1 MAGNWRHKELTQ
13 EAGAS
18 FAAPQ
23 WTALLLA
30 AALGVAIVLLSS
42 FELRHAQQQVA
53 QQLAAGI
60 SVFEVRDIGAQTL
73 NTQAC
78 MAMESGTGVE
88 AAGAVLSPPAD
99 TVLWA
104 PGGVN
109 LPVRDVTSGALRAW
123 VPQESFSAG
132 IFAGS
137 GLAQTIGI
145 HPGAALSSEKGGDV
159 VEHIADVLHPAVLPS
174 HLQSAAVRVTGPVRD
189 AELCVFRVAPQSI
202 DRAAD
207 FAAAAFPNQRI
218 EVVPYQRLDSLS
230 SDPIAQLNSSVLQ
243 FTPYAALGLSV
254 FVAVVLGFSQR
265 KEFAVYRVLG
275 TKRGELW
282 YMLVRQYLWQA
293 LVLVAVLSGALT
305 AAVVLLE
312 LPRELATL
320 WFVGSGV
327 LVYLVGLVALG
338 PIGHLLGARGKVIE
352 NLV

>member
-109 LPVRDVTSGALRAW
+109 LPVRCDQWRTARL
-123 VPQESFSAG
+123 
-132 IFAGS
+132 
-137 GLAQTIGI
+137 
-145 HPGAALSSEKGGDV
+145 GAA
-159 VEHIADVLHPAVLPS
+159 
-174 HLQSAAVRVTGPVRD
+174 RV
-189 AELCVFRVAPQSI
+189 F
-202 DRAAD
+202 
-207 FAAAAFPNQRI
+207 
-218 EVVPYQRLDSLS
+218 
-230 SDPIAQLNSSVLQ
+230 
-243 FTPYAALGLSV
+243 
-254 FVAVVLGFSQR
+254 
-265 KEFAVYRVLG
+265 
-275 TKRGELW
+275 
-282 YMLVRQYLWQA
+282 
-293 LVLVAVLSGALT
+293 
-305 AAVVLLE
+305 
-312 LPRELATL
+312 
-320 WFVGSGV
+320 
-327 LVYLVGLVALG
+327 
-338 PIGHLLGARGKVIE
+338 
-352 NLV
+352 